1 MGKDKILAIIE
12 KELVVA
18 LGCTEPVAIS
28 LAAATAKSYA
38 PGQIEAI
45 NVKASGNIIKNAK
58 SVGIPGMRAK
68 GLEFA
73 AALGVVAGDPVKQL
87 ELLNGLTNQ
96 DELNALKSII
106 PILLLV
112 IAWIKQKVKA
122 KSI

>member
-73 AALGVVAGDPVKQL
+73 AALGIVAGDPFIVSHCM
-87 ELLNGLTNQ
+87 
-96 DELNALKSII
+96 D
-106 PILLLV
+106 
-112 IAWIKQKVKA
+112 
-122 KSI
+122 